1 MESVLENKLMTLY
14 KEEMISFLKSHP
26 KYFDEAVQLAISNK
40 QPYSWRAAFLLW
52 GTIEEN
58 DIRIQKHIESIV
70 NCIQEK
76 EDGHQRELLKILYKM
91 TISEK
96 YEGQIFNICMNL
108 WEQLNK
114 NPSVRMT
121 AFKFIVK
128 IVKRHPELSGEIN
141 FLIQDHYL
149 ESLSPGVKR
158 SIEKIM
164 QELIQQKQCV
174 SRLNRPDEKQS
185 G

>member
-1 MESVLENKLMTLY
+1 MESVLENKLMTTY
-14 KEEMISFLKSHP
+14 KEEMILFFKSHP
-26 KYFDEAVQLAISNK
+26 EHFDEAIQLAISDK

-52 GTIEEN
+52 GSIEEN
-58 DIRIQKHIESIV
+58 DDRVQSHIKSIV

-91 TISEK
+91 KISEK

-108 WEQLNK
+108 WEQVNK

-128 IVKRHPELSGEIN
+128 IVKGHPELSEEIN
-141 FLIQDHYL
+141 FLTQDHYL

-158 SIEKIM
+158 SIERIM
-164 QELIQQKQCV
+164 QELVQQRAV
-174 SRLNRPDEKQS
+174 
-185 G
+185 